1 MRSLE
6 SLHDSIGRARELVTS
21 IRTGRVRA
29 DARVV
34 ARLCEYLDDLAAI
47 TDEQYPLVPEPDEE
61 QARLRDALLA
71 EVPASQR
78 TVPPGSDE
86 MDLAA
91 AVAAGLA
98 QTGDGTC
105 VTVTE
110 WLRAARRDGAR

>member
-6 SLHDSIGRARELVTS
+6 NLHDSIGRARELVTG

-29 DARVV
+29 DGRVV
-34 ARLCEYLDDLAAI
+34 ARLCEFVDDLAAI
-47 TDEQYPLVPEPDEE
+47 TDEQYPLIPEPDEE
-61 QARLRDALLA
+61 QARLRDTLLA

-78 TVPPGSDE
+78 TATGGE

-91 AVAAGLA
+91 AIATGLA
-98 QTGDGTC
+98 QTGDNTC
-105 VTVTE
+105 ITVTE